1 MQLKNYNNIEER
13 TTFYASKKV
22 TEQLGPNEIYKNLK
36 KVIVISILDYNL
48 TPLPNYITKTV
59 RVDDRHRQYESNN
72 IITYYYIQLKKFREQ
87 NPDMTDPI
95 NQWLALIDMERGD
108 LLEMAK
114 KNSKIIKEAYGEYEI
129 LTGDAEVKR
138 LAEIRLLSQLEENSA
153 LASARDKGTREGLE
167 QGRKL
172 GLEEGQRLGL
182 EQGKKAGLEQGQ
194 KQKQREIA
202 KKMKEKSMPIKEII
216 ELTGLNPKELENL

>member
-1 MQLKNYNNIEER
+1 MQLKNYNNIKER

-114 KNSKIIKEAYGEYEI
+114 KNSKIIKEAYGEKV
-129 LTGDAEVKR
+129 LSKVGNLGLKKDKDLGLNKAKR
-138 LAEIRLLSQLEENSA
+138 LDLNK
-153 LASARDKGTREGLE
+153 DKS
-167 QGRKL
+167 KN
-172 GLEEGQRLGL
+172 
-182 EQGKKAGLEQGQ
+182 
-194 KQKQREIA
+194 
-202 KKMKEKSMPIKEII
+202 KEKSQKKWKKKVC
-216 ELTGLNPKELENL
+216 L